1 MHVCTLLQVDN
12 HASTPPLSFFTG
24 RCPSCRPTNRVKAL
38 KAMPLSP
45 SSIIRYRS
53 RAVMPCG
60 LEGNCGSVV
69 ALAMRHRLQWFIHL
83 QAHGLDREMS
93 TPPTLSC
100 GVWPIY
106 LSAILYN
113 THWVT
118 YILDLF
124 LCLAKAHS
132 HVCCWCTQLDVVD
145 LLIRLLVKERPHSAG
160 LMLFVAHSQTLS
172 CRFIIVTFTSDIFNF
187 VPLALYRWTA
197 WQLQSCGFS

>member
-1 MHVCTLLQVDN
+1 
-12 HASTPPLSFFTG
+12 
-24 RCPSCRPTNRVKAL
+24 
-38 KAMPLSP
+38 MPLVPPNQQGQSTEGNA
-45 SSIIRYRS
+45 SVTKQYYRYRS
-53 RAVMPCG
+53 RVVMPCG
-60 LEGNCGSVV
+60 WEGNCGSVV
-69 ALAMRHRLQWFIHL
+69 ALAMRHRLQWCILL

-160 LMLFVAHSQTLS
+160 LMLFVAHSRTLS